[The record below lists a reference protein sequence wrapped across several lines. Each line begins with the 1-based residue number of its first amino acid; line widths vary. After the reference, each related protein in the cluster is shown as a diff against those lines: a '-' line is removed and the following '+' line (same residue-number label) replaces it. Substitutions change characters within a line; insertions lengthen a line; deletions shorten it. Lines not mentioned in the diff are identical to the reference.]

1 MRALSFSP
9 TQERDCIRNDRD
21 FATTFLEHFT
31 KLQSRYRELTDLINL
46 LITDHINLF
55 ITDHINL
62 LITDHINLLITDHIN
77 LLITDHTLTRARCDS
92 QSGPWVLLIRCN
104 TS

>member
-62 LITDHINLLITDHIN
+62 LITDH
-77 LLITDHTLTRARCDS
+77 TLTRARCDS